1 LRRNIGACY
10 DFVTAEVAMSDTK
23 SGNDWSS
30 DWQALQR
37 QYWSAWSDL
46 TRNQAGTTP
55 DAATP
60 WHEGLEQWSRMFGSA
75 GKQSE
80 AAERLMSSA
89 KSYLTLMQ
97 SMLSFAAGKDAAAIN
112 MPSWLDALRGGMN
125 VPGFDPA
132 AFAKMPGFDPAMF
145 GNLPG
150 FDPAAFGSMPGM
162 DAAALFDNPMA
173 KALREISGQGLR
185 SFEQLAS
192 GAAPMLQQMQA
203 EGVSWLKAPAFGYA
217 REHQEH
223 YQKMALAFVEF
234 QQAVKQYN
242 ALIMKSS
249 QRSFEILELKLAER
263 SEPGRQIDTVRALYD
278 LWVDAAEEAYAEIA
292 LSEEFRKV
300 YGDVVNAQMRVRSQL
315 QQEVE
320 RIGVDLGM
328 PTRTELNSVH
338 KRLHD
343 LRRELRDSQE
353 AQRDLGQDGRDAEI
367 AAMRAEIDD
376 LRRLVENSGST
387 SAPVRAP
394 VAAAPGKAVVRPK
407 RASARRRRA
416 AAKRTHVATKTT
428 AIAKPV
434 PVAINAVP
442 VAVRRVPAAAK
453 PMHGSTRRPAGRAPQ
468 VSVRVAPSPPKA
480 KPEKA
485 LTEKDLVR
493 PTSFGDAIAAM
504 RRELLHKRGKKKKK
518 AKAARLSLPYRTSA
532 RSTRSS
538 RSKT

>member
-162 DAAALFDNPMA
+162 DAAALFNNPMA

-338 KRLHD
+338 KRVHEM
-343 LRRELRDSQE
+343 RRS
-353 AQRDLGQDGRDAEI
+353 
-367 AAMRAEIDD
+367 MRACNCEELSKEVEH
-376 LRRLVENSGST
+376 LRQQVHKLRGEVEGHPYEPQT
-387 SAPVRAP
+387 
-394 VAAAPGKAVVRPK
+394 PGIEKAKRDNHTPK
-407 RASARRRRA
+407 RKRA
-416 AAKRTHVATKTT
+416 AAV
-428 AIAKPV
+428 AKPRAASKQAT
-434 PVAINAVP
+434 PPASSFNEAIGAMRESV
-442 VAVRRVPAAAK
+442 VVAK
-453 PMHGSTRRPAGRAPQ
+453 P
-468 VSVRVAPSPPKA
+468 
-480 KPEKA
+480 
-485 LTEKDLVR
+485 
-493 PTSFGDAIAAM
+493 
-504 RRELLHKRGKKKKK
+504 KKKS
-518 AKAARLSLPYRTSA
+518 AKAAVSTQGKRAVRTA
-532 RSTRSS
+532 P
-538 RSKT
+538 RSKK

>member
-1 LRRNIGACY
+1 
-10 DFVTAEVAMSDTK
+10 MSDTK

-46 TRNQAGTTP
+46 TRNQAGATP

-97 SMLSFAAGKDAAAIN
+97 SMLSFAAGKDASAIN

-132 AFAKMPGFDPAMF
+132 AFAKMPGFDPSMF
-145 GNLPG
+145 GNIPG

-162 DAAALFDNPMA
+162 DAAALFNNPMA
-173 KALREISGQGLR
+173 KALREISGQGVR

-192 GAAPMLQQMQA
+192 GAVPMLQQMQA

-249 QRSFEILELKLAER
+249 QRSFEILELKIAER
-263 SEPGRQIDTVRALYD
+263 AEPGRQIDTVRALYD
-278 LWVDAAEEAYAEIA
+278 LWVDAAEEGYAEIA
-292 LSEEFRKV
+292 LSDEFRKV
-300 YGDVVNAQMRVRSQL
+300 YGDVVNAQMRVRAQL

-328 PTRTELNSVH
+328 PTRSELNSVH

-353 AQRDLGQDGRDAEI
+353 AQRDLGHEGRDAEI

-376 LRRLVENSGST
+376 LRRMLENSGPT
-387 SAPVRAP
+387 PVPARAP
-394 VAAAPGKAVVRPK
+394 VAATPRKAVARPK

-428 AIAKPV
+428 AVAKPV
-434 PVAINAVP
+434 PVAINPVP
-442 VAVRRVPAAAK
+442 VAVRRTSAAAK
-453 PMHGSTRRPAGRAPQ
+453 PMHGSTRRPAGRAAQ
-468 VSVRVAPSPPKA
+468 ASVHVASPPPKT
-480 KPEKA
+480 KPEKV
-485 LTEKDLVR
+485 LVEKDLVR

-504 RRELLHKRGKKKKK
+504 RREFSPKRGKKKKK
-518 AKAARLSLPYRTSA
+518 AKAARLSLPYKTSA
-532 RSTRSS
+532 HKSRSS
-538 RSKT
+538 RSRT